1 VLWVHV
7 LAGVSWVGACGSFV
21 LAAMALAGSGAERRH
36 FTARSVPRLNRL
48 CVGCAGLIPLTGLG
62 NLAFAARAHGNALSR
77 EFTSIVAVKLALFA
91 MMVWA
96 LTLIIGRSSALHVEH
111 AGAENEA
118 DAAVSALLRLHGFT
132 IALGAIAL
140 LLGLW
145 LAGI

>member
-1 VLWVHV
+1 VLWIHV

-21 LAAMALAGSGAERRH
+21 LAATALAGSGAERRY
-36 FTARSVPRLNRL
+36 FAVRSVPRLNRL
-48 CVGCAGLIPLTGLG
+48 CLGCASLIPLTGLV
-62 NLAFAARAHGNALSR
+62 NLAFAARAHGNSLSR

-96 LTLIIGRSSALHVEH
+96 LTLIIGRSGALRVERMSAY
-111 AGAENEA
+111 GEA
-118 DAAVSALLRLHGFT
+118 DPAVSGLLRLYGFT
-132 IALGAIAL
+132 MALGATAL